1 MQPSTSTLLS
11 TLKSISQATV
21 YPASIKPSMRHLNPH
36 LPSSNY
42 KVYPKPPIPSNKRKE
57 LVVCQS
63 QSAGLSHGLEF
74 FSNRR
79 RGYNSHVKGR
89 GSRLGGDGELRKK
102 RNSLHDPEGS
112 IEVRAS
118 LSSLF
123 PLIRPSVNHDQLLSL
138 TRLYVAVKSK
148 ESRRDE
154 AKSKTKD
161 GHSLSGIDSEL
172 DWVDSKRVQRQK
184 QGKEG
189 EARTSKTGAG
199 RSLSGIDGELD
210 WVGSKRAQQQAGQR
224 QGKVMRQG
232 NRRTAVK
239 EGR

>member
-1 MQPSTSTLLS
+1 
-11 TLKSISQATV
+11 V
-21 YPASIKPSMRHLNPH
+21 
-36 LPSSNY
+36 
-42 KVYPKPPIPSNKRKE
+42 
-57 LVVCQS
+57 
-63 QSAGLSHGLEF
+63 
-74 FSNRR
+74 
-79 RGYNSHVKGR
+79 
-89 GSRLGGDGELRKK
+89 GGDGELRKK

-112 IEVRAS
+112 IEARAS

-148 ESRRDE
+148 ESKRDE

-189 EARTSKTGAG
+189 EARTSKTGAD

-210 WVGSKRAQQQAGQR
+210 WVGSKRAQQQAGSTASRSTAR
-224 QGKVMRQG
+224 QGDEARQPSNG
-232 NRRTAVK
+232 SEGGAMKSKDKRSKSRRVK
-239 EGR
+239 EIRKSKQEWEGDENSELGDTVQRS